1 MHGKGKTME
10 KVLLEYPRISVFTDV
25 LTDEEAAYYVD
36 KYTKVGMNPDA
47 GLESREQTYG
57 QITEEVEQRS
67 ISWDTSPEDRE
78 FFKKRLAETVG
89 FPIENIEAG
98 DIYRYSPGQY
108 FGLHHD
114 FPYTP
119 EDIAYYSKGGDRKAT
134 GIFWLTGGYTGGEC
148 DFPELGVTVEPVKNG
163 MFYFEYD
170 YEDEAINQ
178 STIHEAM
185 PITEGEKWIAAF
197 FIANGPRVE

>member
-1 MHGKGKTME
+1 MVME
-10 KVLLEYPRISVFTDV
+10 KVLLEMPRISVFTDV
-25 LTDEEAAYYVD
+25 LTEEEADYFVK
-36 KYTKVGMNPDA
+36 KYTEVGMNPDA
-47 GLESREQTYG
+47 GLESREQTNG

-67 ISWDTSPEDRE
+67 ISWDTDNEDRE

-89 FPIENIEAG
+89 FPIEHIEAG
-98 DIYRYSPGQY
+98 DIYRYQPGQY

-119 EDIAYYSKGGDRKAT
+119 EEISYYSKGGDRKAT
-134 GIFWLTGGYTGGEC
+134 AIFWLTGDFKGGEC
-148 DFPELGVTVEPVKNG
+148 EFPKLGVTVKPFKCG
-163 MFYFEYD
+163 MMYFEYD
-170 YEDEAINQ
+170 YEDEEMNQ

-197 FIANGPRVE
+197 FIANGPKVE

>member
-1 MHGKGKTME
+1 ME
-10 KVLLEYPRISVFTDV
+10 KVLLEMPRISVFTDV

-78 FFKKRLAETVG
+78 FFKKRLSETVG
-89 FPIENIEAG
+89 FPIENIEAV

-134 GIFWLTGGYTGGEC
+134 GIFWLTSGYTGGEC

>member
-1 MHGKGKTME
+1 ME
-10 KVLLEYPRISVFTDV
+10 KILLDMPRISVFTDV
-25 LTDEEAAYYVD
+25 LTNEEADFFVN
-36 KYTKVGMNPDA
+36 KYSQLGMNPNA
-47 GLESREQTYG
+47 GLESREQTHG

-98 DIYRYSPGQY
+98 DIYRYESGQY

-119 EDIAYYSKGGDRKAT
+119 EDIAYYAKGGDRKAT
-134 GIFWLTGGYTGGEC
+134 AIFWLTDGYTGGEC
-148 DFPELGVTVEPVKNG
+148 DFPELGVTVKPFKCG
-163 MFYFEYD
+163 MMYFEYD
-170 YEDEAINQ
+170 YEDENINQ

-185 PITEGEKWIAAF
+185 PVTEGEKWIAAF